1 MKMFSVRLL
10 SGFVVLLAT
19 ALGAA
24 EKAAPAKWQ
33 NDYLQVRKEAAAKKK
48 PILLF
53 FTGSDWCPPCMKM
66 AKETWSNEQVIGYV
80 NKHFVP
86 LLVDMPRRKL
96 LTQEEAKRNQQ
107 LAGKYKLQYV
117 PTIVV
122 ADAEGKEKG
131 RTGFNLPED
140 FLKFL
145 KKF

>member
-1 MKMFSVRLL
+1 MEVRMKKFLMMLVAVSVFGLC
-10 SGFVVLLAT
+10 
-19 ALGAA
+19 GA
-24 EKAAPAKWQ
+24 EINWQ
-33 NDYLQVRKEAAAKKK
+33 NDMTQAAELAKKEKK
-48 PILLF
+48 PILIL

-96 LTQEEAKRNQQ
+96 LTPEEAKRNQQ